1 MLHHEKAIQQFVDSY
16 RERPGTIGVFW
27 GGSSCERTPEAFSDV
42 DLFVVTEDYVP
53 REAGMSQVYGVTLDY
68 FVNPISRIKQQME
81 QEIEAIHD
89 YWAIKIYAFS
99 KLLLDVDGQALSLQ
113 HKAQELFDTPFPP
126 PDSNENMT
134 NHNFVFDSFQE
145 YLKHRHLNLQW
156 RMAYYACLQSI
167 LHAVC
172 YQEGVPF
179 VPWLKAE
186 RLLKDEGYR
195 TAYHLKSLPS
205 EPFCSM
211 FLNCLEEAP
220 AEEMQEN
227 LTKLYQLCMKG
238 SQFDADN
245 YHIYK

>member
-134 NHNFVFDSFQE
+134 NHYFVFDSFQE
-145 YLKHRHLNLQW
+145 YLKHRCTRGTNK
-156 RMAYYACLQSI
+156 I
-167 LHAVC
+167 
-172 YQEGVPF
+172 
-179 VPWLKAE
+179 K
-186 RLLKDEGYR
+186 
-195 TAYHLKSLPS
+195 
-205 EPFCSM
+205 
-211 FLNCLEEAP
+211 
-220 AEEMQEN
+220 
-227 LTKLYQLCMKG
+227 
-238 SQFDADN
+238 
-245 YHIYK
+245 

>member
-1 MLHHEKAIQQFVDSY
+1 
-16 RERPGTIGVFW
+16 
-27 GGSSCERTPEAFSDV
+27 
-42 DLFVVTEDYVP
+42 
-53 REAGMSQVYGVTLDY
+53 
-68 FVNPISRIKQQME
+68 
-81 QEIEAIHD
+81 
-89 YWAIKIYAFS
+89 
-99 KLLLDVDGQALSLQ
+99 
-113 HKAQELFDTPFPP
+113 
-126 PDSNENMT
+126 MT
-134 NHNFVFDSFQE
+134 NHYFVFDSFQE